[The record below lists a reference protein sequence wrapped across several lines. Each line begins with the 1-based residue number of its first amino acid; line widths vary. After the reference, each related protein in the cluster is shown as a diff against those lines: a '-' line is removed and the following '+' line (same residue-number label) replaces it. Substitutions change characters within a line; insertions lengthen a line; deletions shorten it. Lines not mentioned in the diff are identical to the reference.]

1 MKYRKFCRS
10 CRLCQLCLLSALLLA
25 IGVGAAWAQQS
36 QKPKRPVKTPPQY
49 PNIIDLEDKAPK
61 PAQPAE
67 SKPAE
72 PKPEDKQAAAVTV
85 DPVALAKAF
94 TIIAEELKSL
104 SAEVKALNVRQELEV
119 ELARQAR
126 IEQRID
132 RYESELRPLRERL
145 AGLEA
150 EENRLPQ
157 LMTRDALLAQTANT
171 ATINREATMEQIRS
185 QIGGRLQAVR
195 DEKERLLRMQAAQT
209 ESLGIYQRLSDE
221 IEQKIQKAEEKLRQ
235 LEAGKSDRNP

>member
-1 MKYRKFCRS
+1 MRYRKFC
-10 CRLCQLCLLSALLLA
+10 QLSLLSFLLLA
-25 IGVGAAWAQQS
+25 MCAGSAWAQQS

-49 PNIIDLEDKAPK
+49 PNIIDLEDKSTK
-61 PAQPAE
+61 PAQAT
-67 SKPAE
+67 E
-72 PKPEDKQAAAVTV
+72 PKSEELKPPKLEDKQAAAVTV
-85 DPVALAKAF
+85 DPVALTKAF

-104 SAEVKALNVRQELEV
+104 SQEVKALNVRQDLEV

-132 RYESELRPLRERL
+132 RYESELRPIRERL
-145 AGLEA
+145 SGLEA

-157 LMTRDALLAQTANT
+157 LMTRDALLLQTANT

-185 QIGGRLQAVR
+185 QYGARLQAVR

-209 ESLGIYQRLSDE
+209 ESLGIYHRLSDE

>member
-1 MKYRKFCRS
+1 MKYRKFCQF
-10 CRLCQLCLLSALLLA
+10 CHFCHFCLLSFLLLA
-25 IGVGAAWAQQS
+25 ISVGSAWAQQS

-49 PNIIDLEDKAPK
+49 PNIIDLEDKTPK
-61 PAQPAE
+61 PTQ
-67 SKPAE
+67 SGD

-85 DPVALAKAF
+85 DPAALTKAF

-126 IEQRID
+126 IEQRMD
-132 RYESELRPLRERL
+132 RYESELRPIRERL
-145 AGLEA
+145 AGLES

-171 ATINREATMEQIRS
+171 ATINREATMEQIRM
-185 QIGGRLQAVR
+185 QYGARLQAVR
-195 DEKERLLRMQAAQT
+195 DEKERLLRMQAAQA

>member
-1 MKYRKFCRS
+1 MRYRKFC
-10 CRLCQLCLLSALLLA
+10 QFYLLSFLWLA
-25 IGVGAAWAQQS
+25 MCVGTAWAQQS

-49 PNIIDLEDKAPK
+49 PNIIDLEDKSTK
-61 PAQPAE
+61 PAQPVDPKPEE
-67 SKPAE
+67 S
-72 PKPEDKQAAAVTV
+72 KPEDKQAAAVTV
-85 DPVALAKAF
+85 DPAALTKAF

-104 SAEVKALNVRQELEV
+104 SLEVKALNVRQDLEV

-132 RYESELRPLRERL
+132 RYESELRPIRERV

-157 LMTRDALLAQTANT
+157 LMTRDALLMQTANT
-171 ATINREATMEQIRS
+171 ATINRESTMEQIRA
-185 QIGGRLQAVR
+185 QYGARLQAVR
-195 DEKERLLRMQAAQT
+195 EEKERLLKMQAAQV

>member
-1 MKYRKFCRS
+1 MRYRKA
-10 CRLCQLCLLSALLLA
+10 CLFSFLLLA
-25 IGVGAAWAQQS
+25 IFVGSTWAQQS
-36 QKPKRPVKTPPQY
+36 QKPKRPAKTPPQY
-49 PNIIDLEDKAPK
+49 PNIIDLDDKAPK
-61 PAQPAE
+61 TAQPGDPKSAL
-67 SKPAE
+67 PGD

-85 DPVALAKAF
+85 DPAALTKAF
-94 TIIAEELKSL
+94 AIIAEELKSL
-104 SAEVKALNVRQELEV
+104 SAEVKALNVRQDLEV

-132 RYESELRPLRERL
+132 RYETELRPIRERI
-145 AGLEA
+145 AALES

-157 LMTRDALLAQTANT
+157 LMTRDSLLLQTANT

-185 QIGGRLQAVR
+185 QFGARLQTVR

-235 LEAGKSDRNP
+235 LENGKPERNP

>member
-1 MKYRKFCRS
+1 MKYRKFYLYS
-10 CRLCQLCLLSALLLA
+10 FLLLA
-25 IGVGAAWAQQS
+25 ICVGSAWAQQS

-49 PNIIDLEDKAPK
+49 PNIIDLEDKSTK

-67 SKPAE
+67 PKPE
-72 PKPEDKQAAAVTV
+72 ELKPEDKQAAAVTV
-85 DPVALAKAF
+85 DPAALTKAF

-104 SAEVKALNVRQELEV
+104 SAEVKALNLRQELEL

-132 RYESELRPLRERL
+132 RYESELRPIRERL

-150 EENRLPQ
+150 EEVRLPQ
-157 LMTRDALLAQTANT
+157 LMTRDSLLAQTMNT
-171 ATINREATMEQIRS
+171 ATINREATMEQIRL
-185 QIGGRLQAVR
+185 QYAARLQAVR
-195 DEKERLLRMQAAQT
+195 EEKERLLRAQASQV

-235 LEAGKSDRNP
+235 LEVGKSDRNP

>member
-1 MKYRKFCRS
+1 MRYCKFRQFS
-10 CRLCQLCLLSALLLA
+10 LLSFLLLV
-25 IGVGAAWAQQS
+25 IGAGSAWAQQS

-49 PNIIDLEDKAPK
+49 PNIIDLEDKSAK
-61 PAQPAE
+61 PAQATE
-67 SKPAE
+67 SKPE
-72 PKPEDKQAAAVTV
+72 GPKSEDKQAAAAVTV
-85 DPVALAKAF
+85 DPAALTKAF

-132 RYESELRPLRERL
+132 RYESELRPIRERL
-145 AGLEA
+145 AGMEA

-157 LMTRDALLAQTANT
+157 LMTRDALLLQTANT
-171 ATINREATMEQIRS
+171 ATINREATMEQIR
-185 QIGGRLQAVR
+185 QQYGARLQAVR
-195 DEKERLLRMQAAQT
+195 EEKERLLRTQASQV

-235 LEAGKSDRNP
+235 LESSKPERNP

>member
-1 MKYRKFCRS
+1 MKYRKFCLFS
-10 CRLCQLCLLSALLLA
+10 CLLLA
-25 IGVGAAWAQQS
+25 MSVGPVWAQQS

-49 PNIIDLEDKAPK
+49 PNIIDLDDKG
-61 PAQPAE
+61 
-67 SKPAE
+67 SKPAPPGEPKSAPPGE

-85 DPVALAKAF
+85 DPAALTKAF

-104 SAEVKALNVRQELEV
+104 SLEVKALNVRQELEL
-119 ELARQAR
+119 ELARIAR

-132 RYESELRPLRERL
+132 RYESELRPVRERL

-150 EENRLPQ
+150 EEARLPQ

-171 ATINREATMEQIRS
+171 STVNRETTMEQIRA
-185 QIGGRLQAVR
+185 QYAARLRTVQEEKDRLLKMQAVQ
-195 DEKERLLRMQAAQT
+195 M
-209 ESLGIYQRLSDE
+209 ESLGIYKGLSDE

-235 LEAGKSDRNP
+235 LESGKPDRNP